1 MNTSS
6 PRIERIA
13 VVDKRNT
20 SFIPQPQVNPFCF
33 IIPKQIKIK
42 QNTQKNN
49 TLARHQIIDAFYYEM
64 HIKWLYALHYECDNA
79 NKTFFG
85 F

>member
-1 MNTSS
+1 MTRS
-6 PRIERIA
+6 RY
-13 VVDKRNT
+13 
-20 SFIPQPQVNPFCF
+20 
-33 IIPKQIKIK
+33 QI
-42 QNTQKNN
+42 T
-49 TLARHQIIDAFYYEM
+49 DAFYYEM